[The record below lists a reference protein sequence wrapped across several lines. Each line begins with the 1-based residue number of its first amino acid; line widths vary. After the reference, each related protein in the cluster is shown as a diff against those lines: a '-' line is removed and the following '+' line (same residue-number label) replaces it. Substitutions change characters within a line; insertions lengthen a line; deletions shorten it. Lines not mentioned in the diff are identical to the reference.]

1 MVGPVAA
8 CRRDRPT
15 LSDAELV
22 TPTVMSALLG
32 YTSERRRLRR
42 VERDFG
48 HLFPYVPQQSGYNKR
63 LRAASSLITS
73 MIRILARDTT
83 LWSDDVWLVDSTPV
97 GRGCS
102 RETAKRSDLAGRPQ
116 YGYRASHSRYFRG
129 LRLHLVCTLGS
140 LPMSRSTRPSQ
151 GNSTWNDT
159 AARAQQG
166 SQSVSC
172 AGSSHSQR
180 RSDTT
185 IRLSS
190 PSSDH

>member
-83 LWSDDVWLVDSTPV
+83 LWSDDVWLVDSTRRPRLFPRDGQALGPGGPASIRLPRV
-97 GRGCS
+97 PLKVLPGPAAAPGVHARKPADESINQTFTGQL
-102 RETAKRSDLAGRPQ
+102 DLERHGGKSPAGVSVRVLC
-116 YGYRASHSRYFRG
+116 RILA
-129 LRLHLVCTLGS
+129 L
-140 LPMSRSTRPSQ
+140 
-151 GNSTWNDT
+151 T
-159 AARAQQG
+159 AA
-166 SQSVSC
+166 
-172 AGSSHSQR
+172 
-180 RSDTT
+180 
-185 IRLSS
+185 I
-190 PSSDH
+190 